1 MKLRWAL
8 SLALGHS
15 GRVGGRGGDTALLE
29 DGQIFGRFQVIKCL
43 GRGGMGQV
51 YHACD
56 TRLGGRDVALKIMLP
71 SFAKADPEAGLR
83 FLREAEISSRI
94 RHPSIVTVH
103 DLGIEGDTPYIVME
117 YLSGQDLFQLLQ
129 SQGRLSVEDAVEYLL
144 PVCSAVAAAH
154 RAGVVHRD
162 LKPSNVFLSVSRDGH
177 IVPKVLDFGVAHPML
192 LDTAFDPVWGPA
204 GTPEYFAP
212 ELLIGEGFVGPPA
225 DVYALGVTLYE
236 LLIGSTPYPKADGLE
251 ELVIRLQNRPFPSIR
266 LAWPDVPHEI
276 ERIVSK
282 ATRAIPLARFG
293 STTSLARALL
303 PFARPATQARYRAEF
318 EAREAHAGDGV
329 AQAGDESGEGDVRVE

>member
-1 MKLRWAL
+1 MG
-8 SLALGHS
+8 GH
-15 GRVGGRGGDTALLE
+15 GGDTALLE
-29 DGQIFGRFQVIKCL
+29 PGQSFGRFQVVECL

-71 SFAKADPEAGLR
+71 TFVQVDPEAGLR

-103 DLGIEGDTPYIVME
+103 DLGIQDDTPYIVME
-117 YLSGQDLFQLLQ
+117 YLSGQDLYQLLH
-129 SQGRLSVEDAVEYLL
+129 SKKRLSVEEAVEYLL

-162 LKPSNVFLSVSRDGH
+162 LKPSNVFLAVSREGQV
-177 IVPKVLDFGVAHPML
+177 VPKVLDFGVAHPML

-236 LLIGSTPYPKADGLE
+236 LLVGKTPYPEADSLE
-251 ELVIRLQNRPFPSIR
+251 ELVDRLQSRPFPSIR
-266 LAWPDVPHEI
+266 DAWPDAPPEI
-276 ERIVSK
+276 VRIVSK

-293 STTSLARALL
+293 STMSLGRALL
-303 PFARPATQARYRAEF
+303 PFARQQTEARYRTEF
-318 EAREAHAGDGV
+318 EVRSVAIEGGHDIPTSGAGV
-329 AQAGDESGEGDVRVE
+329 NDVRVE